1 MFCQV
6 SAMEMDLLVGENM
19 TDALEKSQPQVE
31 SAIREIELST
41 LMASSKSRSA
51 TFEWQDNS

>member
-1 MFCQV
+1 MLCQV

-19 TDALEKSQPQVE
+19 TDSLEKSQPQVE

-51 TFEWQDNS
+51 IYL